1 MSTDFVKKNVDEI
14 IGKETNYPFPLNLA
28 MASTWILGNLKG
40 INLRVFN
47 VANLSSL
54 CDYYV
59 VASASNVKQAKSM
72 SEEIISNLKRNGQK
86 LISCEGF
93 NEADWVLIDLGDVI
107 IHIFLETSRDTYN
120 VEALWSEC
128 PTVEI
133 PTSYYFSDPEETQ
146 SNSEKS
152 YF

>member
-14 IGKETNYPFPLNLA
+14 ISKEQEFPFPLNIA

-47 VANLSSL
+47 VSEASSL

-59 VASASNVKQAKSM
+59 VASASNAKQAKSM
-72 SEEIISNLKRNGQK
+72 TEEIISNLKRNGQK
-86 LISCEGF
+86 LVSCEGF
-93 NEADWVLIDLGDVI
+93 NEADWVLVDLGDII

-120 VEALWSEC
+120 VEALWTDC

-133 PTSYYFSDPEETQ
+133 PTSYYFSDPQEPDSTTQ
-146 SNSEKS
+146 KS